1 MSAQHQVVG
10 AGGGC
15 ASFKGI
21 VSRYKDYSGHGGW
34 LISSRARSNLPAEAR
49 SAGRSTFQASC
60 RLFSYYLSVF
70 LLFWLPI
77 TEVCRVLNLTIAN
90 SAKRL
95 CVARVRSPWTPA
107 YFCGLY
113 RDIGHAHTSCTHFN
127 WIFELMSSLRS
138 NYALYSDTMP
148 LNLN

>member
-1 MSAQHQVVG
+1 MNNG
-10 AGGGC
+10 
-15 ASFKGI
+15 
-21 VSRYKDYSGHGGW
+21 RGGW
-34 LISSRARSNLPAEAR
+34 LISSHARSNLPAEAR

-60 RLFSYYLSVF
+60 RLFSFYLSVF

-95 CVARVRSPWTPA
+95 CVARVRSPRTPT
-107 YFCGLY
+107 YFRGLY
-113 RDIGHAHTSCTHFN
+113 HDIGRAHTSCTHFN

-138 NYALYSDTMP
+138 NYALCSDTMP
-148 LNLN
+148 LTSTLYSMVTYFKIKLLTGSTNIE